1 MGRLAQAGFLEY
13 DMARM
18 TSAGTPVL
26 VETPPSGISALWT
39 GRRRLG
45 ESELRVFPLAIGGN
59 VFGFTADE
67 DATTAILNRYSQAGG
82 NFIDTADS
90 YSNGRSESLVGAW
103 LHERR
108 NRDEMVVATKI
119 GKSVEN
125 PGVTESAIS
134 RAVDASLRRLGT
146 DYVDL
151 LYLHVDDE
159 AVPFEETL
167 LALDE
172 QVRAGKVRYLGVSD
186 HSGNRLIEARV
197 IAAQLGL
204 APLVAVQSQYSLVH
218 RARYEGTLARVAA
231 AQRLGVMPRFAL
243 AGGFLTGKYRS
254 RADLARS
261 SRESAGKHLAR
272 RGLKVLAC
280 LDRIAAQQGHA
291 VATIALAWLLS
302 KPGVVAPVASA
313 SNADQVDDLVAVAGV
328 QLTRHQVAELD
339 RVSA

>member
-1 MGRLAQAGFLEY
+1 
-13 DMARM
+13 MARM

-39 GRRRLG
+39 DRRRLG
-45 ESELRVFPLAIGGN
+45 ESALRVFPLAIGGN
-59 VFGFTADE
+59 VFGFTVDE

-90 YSNGRSESLVGAW
+90 YSDGRSESMIGEW

-108 NRDEMVVATKI
+108 NRAEMVVATKI
-119 GKSVEN
+119 GKSAEN
-125 PGVTESAIS
+125 PGVSESAIS
-134 RAVDASLRRLGT
+134 RAVEASLRRLRT
-146 DYVDL
+146 DYIDL
-151 LYLHVDDE
+151 LYLHIDDE
-159 AVPFEETL
+159 SVPFEETL

-218 RARYEGTLARVAA
+218 RVRYEGTLARVAT
-231 AQRLGVMPRFAL
+231 AQHLGVMPRFAL
-243 AGGFLTGKYRS
+243 AGGFLAGNYRS
-254 RADLARS
+254 RADLARTT
-261 SRESAGKHLAR
+261 RTSAGKHLAR
-272 RGLKVLAC
+272 HGLKILAC
-280 LDRIAAQQGHA
+280 LDQIAAQQRCST
-291 VATIALAWLLS
+291 ATVALAWLLS
-302 KPGVVAPVASA
+302 KPGVVAPVVSA
-313 SNADQVDDLVAVAGV
+313 SNADQVNDLVAVAGI